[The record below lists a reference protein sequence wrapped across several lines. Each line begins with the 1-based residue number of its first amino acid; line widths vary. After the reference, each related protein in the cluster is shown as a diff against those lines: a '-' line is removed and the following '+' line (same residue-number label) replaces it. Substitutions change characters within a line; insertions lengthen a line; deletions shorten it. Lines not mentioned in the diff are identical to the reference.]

1 MCMFYFYRNTKH
13 RFQGN
18 YCVYLCTF
26 TNSFLQLL
34 HQSSL
39 SYFMENGIFFS
50 SMIHNPY
57 TPIWNKYRP
66 ALLNLMKAAADG
78 PQEYKFSSHEL
89 KGINPKSKT
98 SCAFELQVFQ
108 GKAINSIKNSDIAHG
123 LLNMLQQS
131 RTATELM
138 DTAMYSFLLDKQ
150 YMLHI
155 ERQEAPTEQK

>member
-1 MCMFYFYRNTKH
+1 
-13 RFQGN
+13 
-18 YCVYLCTF
+18 
-26 TNSFLQLL
+26 
-34 HQSSL
+34 
-39 SYFMENGIFFS
+39 METGIFFS
-50 SMIHNPY
+50 SMINNAY

-108 GKAINSIKNSDIAHG
+108 GKAINPIKNSEIAQG
-123 LLNMLQQS
+123 LLSMLQQS
-131 RTATELM
+131 RTATELVESA
-138 DTAMYSFLLDKQ
+138 TYSFQLDKN

-155 ERQEAPTEQK
+155 ERQEAPTESK

>member
-1 MCMFYFYRNTKH
+1 
-13 RFQGN
+13 
-18 YCVYLCTF
+18 
-26 TNSFLQLL
+26 
-34 HQSSL
+34 
-39 SYFMENGIFFS
+39 MENGIFFS